1 MIYFKIAKSVLAL
14 SSDGLGDLLAGAH
27 ICRTVAQKL
36 PYEKA
41 SLEEVYIE
49 TANYLENRAIEL
61 MNVCHQK
68 NYNLTEQL
76 LLRRLPHW
84 GNQNCI
90 GNGHKVLNHLLNFQ
104 SKTVKRFGY
113 SISIKAVCG
122 SSNCSKITESHLA
135 VFKSFRK

>member
-1 MIYFKIAKSVLAL
+1 MLAL

-90 GNGHKVLNHLLNFQ
+90 G
-104 SKTVKRFGY
+104 KTVVKY
-113 SISIKAVCG
+113 IHDKVM
-122 SSNCSKITESHLA
+122 
-135 VFKSFRK
+135 

>member
-1 MIYFKIAKSVLAL
+1 MLAL

-90 GNGHKVLNHLLNFQ
+90 GNR
-104 SKTVKRFGY
+104 S
-113 SISIKAVCG
+113 
-122 SSNCSKITESHLA
+122 
-135 VFKSFRK
+135 